1 MRMWWWKERRGVL
14 RVVRASGLAH
24 GGENRL
30 LIAGFIP
37 ILAFFVEE
45 VFESVLICVCFAFGV
60 AWSLWMPQKQEKAQN
75 GPFQR
80 PPPLH
85 HPIATF
91 HSAFSQIQFAPEK
104 IEKLKK
110 KKLFGKLKNWKLACQ
125 YFTDKQHSKI
135 DFDFC
140 ISIIC
145 CLCCCTTCCAL
156 LLQIYAF
163 QQAVKLIFFRIFLGG
178 RRGYGNW
185 SILEEIRS
193 RIRLW

>member
-1 MRMWWWKERRGVL
+1 MRIWWWEEAK
-14 RVVRASGLAH
+14 
-24 GGENRL
+24 
-30 LIAGFIP
+30 GFVGSQSFWLGSWRWKSTTDCWVHP
-37 ILAFFVEE
+37 DFGFFR
-45 VFESVLICVCFAFGV
+45 
-60 AWSLWMPQKQEKAQN
+60 WRSLWECLDLRLFRFWRCLKPLDASKTRKSPKWTISTPPHFIIPSPLFTLLSAKFNLPQK
-75 GPFQR
+75 
-80 PPPLH
+80 
-85 HPIATF
+85 
-91 HSAFSQIQFAPEK
+91 
-104 IEKLKK
+104 KLKNWK

-163 QQAVKLIFFRIFLGG
+163 QQAVQLIFFRIFLGG

-185 SILEEIRS
+185 SILEGIHR